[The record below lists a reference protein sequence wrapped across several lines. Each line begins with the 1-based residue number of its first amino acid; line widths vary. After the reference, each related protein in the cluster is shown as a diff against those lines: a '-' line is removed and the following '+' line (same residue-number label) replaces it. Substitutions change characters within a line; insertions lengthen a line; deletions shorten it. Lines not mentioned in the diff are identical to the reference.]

1 MLLSGKNAFVT
12 GGSRGIGKS
21 IVMRFLEEGANV
33 YYYSRMQSDNHD
45 EMYAIAQEKGLTL
58 QFIAGTVDDEH
69 AVSEAI
75 LTAHKSAGSI
85 DILVNNAGITKD
97 KLLIAMKKED
107 WDEVMNINLTGIFYT
122 TKTAVPVMMK
132 QRSGSIINMSSIV
145 GISGNPGQSNYAASK
160 AGIIG
165 FSKSIALE
173 LAKRKIRVNVVAPGF
188 INTSMTNQIS
198 EEYRKKIIDQIP
210 MQRTGDP
217 KEVANTCVFLGSEYS
232 SYITGQV
239 ISVSGGLGG

>member
-12 GGSRGIGKS
+12 GGSRGIGQA
-21 IVMRFLEEGANV
+21 IVARFLEEGANV
-33 YYYSRMQSDNHD
+33 YYYSRTQSDSHD
-45 EMYAIAQEKGLTL
+45 KMHAIAQEKGVTL
-58 QFIAGTVDDEH
+58 QFLSGTVDDEH

-75 LTAHKSAGSI
+75 LTAHKSGGSI

-107 WDEVMNINLTGIFYT
+107 WDEIMNINLTGIFYT

-173 LAKRKIRVNVVAPGF
+173 LAKRKVRVNVVAPGF

-217 KEVANTCVFLGSEYS
+217 TEVANTCVFLGSDYS